1 MDAIASIPDGCGQVL
16 LDSLCDLVPVLMGK
30 TVNDLSQERMI
41 KIWTIVYLSSVM
53 HGVLKWRSN
62 SVRVTCR

>member
-41 KIWTIVYLSSVM
+41 KIWTIFVYITTNYDSK
-53 HGVLKWRSN
+53 LKEGIG
-62 SVRVTCR
+62 